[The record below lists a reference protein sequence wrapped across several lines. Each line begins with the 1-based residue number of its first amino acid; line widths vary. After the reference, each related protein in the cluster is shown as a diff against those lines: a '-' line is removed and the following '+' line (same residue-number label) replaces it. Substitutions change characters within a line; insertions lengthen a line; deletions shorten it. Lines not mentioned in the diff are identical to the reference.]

1 MSKDEKIQ
9 MILALTEKA
18 IRINGLTDRKV
29 YKTGDL
35 PTVFI
40 TFSGH
45 VSELEIT
52 VYPYGWKGG
61 MSSERKS
68 KYLKVDADET
78 RFRKKY
84 EEISL
89 WLDEVER

>member
-18 IRINGLTDRKV
+18 IRINGLTDRNV

-35 PTVFI
+35 PTVFV

-52 VYPYGWKGG
+52 VHPYGWKGG
-61 MSSERKS
+61 RSSEYKS
-68 KYLKVDADET
+68 KRLRIDADET
-78 RFRKKY
+78 CFRKEY

-89 WLDEVER
+89 WLDEVE